1 MRIEANPDRIS
12 QSVEAVA
19 QHAGRLPTVIEH
31 RIATRGTHG
40 LTYLV
45 NEQPAFSYRAELR
58 SLPNGLQ
65 GRGTAR
71 NPIGEIYQYRI
82 VGPPGYSLTDLRTL
96 QERVLERRL
105 EAVPGV
111 IVVSHSPGPRVAGR
125 SDNDAILQSLVVMR
139 GGTKSTFT
147 IHGVEA
153 ELANINSTGVLP
165 PGVSLQ
171 EIHGRDSLISTAS
184 LNVSHRAG
192 AGLLVAFLIH

>member
-125 SDNDAILQSLVVMR
+125 S
-139 GGTKSTFT
+139 GTKSTFT